1 MKKVLLTLIVSLAF
15 CGSIFAQND
24 SDIYESH
31 WADFNSNLFEQ
42 PDGIVAFV
50 KIDGDYVNGEFHWD
64 ALEIAPFVGNECRGH
79 SFMAYYEDED
89 PYPIIEVSVNYNN
102 QNELVT
108 FRMFDHVT
116 GIEYKVCT
124 SSIEIRTGTDHDEL
138 YFNYDEA
145 VILDFETPRF
155 TKDITGY
162 GENNTGGH
170 WYLISS
176 PIGDVAPGDVE
187 NLIQDITD
195 NTDYDLYTFN
205 QSVEDNLEWLNNKDE
220 AIEMLET
227 GKGYLYASK
236 QDVTLTF
243 TGQAYTGEAKVPGND
258 GGTLTGGG
266 YFATFDLVYDGQ
278 AKMKGWNLVGNPFAE
293 EAYVER
299 DICVMNDEGTDI
311 ILTDSHIV
319 APMEGC
325 FVRAE
330 GDGETV
336 TFETGI
342 AIPEGDMKVVLNL
355 SNGRAVADRAIIR
368 FGESRQMPKLQLNP
382 NSTKVYIPQ
391 DGEDYAVVSAGEM
404 GEMPVSFKAGSN
416 GTYTMS
422 FNATG
427 VSFNYLHLIDNM
439 TGADVDLLAT
449 PSYSFDAQ
457 TTDYASRFRLVFA
470 TGNNNSDDFAFF
482 SNGNLVIN
490 NEGEA
495 TVQVVDVT
503 GRILSSET
511 INGSAS
517 INLNGA
523 AGVYMIRLINGENV
537 KVQKVIIK

>member
-1 MKKVLLTLIVSLAF
+1 MKKVFMTVIAALAL
-15 CGSIFAQND
+15 CGSIFAQDPIHYSPNTT
-24 SDIYESH
+24 YEN
-31 WADFNSNLFEQ
+31 WDLVLTYAQINGDFITADDN
-42 PDGIVAFV
+42 
-50 KIDGDYVNGEFHWD
+50 WD
-64 ALEIAPFVGNECRGH
+64 DMELASFVGDECRGAI
-79 SFMAYYEDED
+79 FLQDETDLGDEYPAAQLPVYYDD
-89 PYPIIEVSVNYNN
+89 NGEVVS
-102 QNELVT
+102 
-108 FRMFDHVT
+108 FRMYNHSN
-116 GIEYKVCT
+116 GIEY
-124 SSIEIRTGTDHDEL
+124 TGTINIEYVTGDGDHMEIW
-138 YFNYDEA
+138 FNEDPVIINFIPMAPPA
-145 VILDFETPRF
+145 VTL

-195 NTDYDLYTFN
+195 NTDYDLYTFS
-205 QSVEDNLEWLNNKDE
+205 QTVEDNLEWLNNKDE

-278 AKMKGWNLVGNPFAE
+278 ARMRGWNLVGNPFAE
-293 EAYVER
+293 EAYVGR

-330 GDGETV
+330 GEGETV
-336 TFETGI
+336 TFDVGVLPDE
-342 AIPEGDMKVVLNL
+342 EELKVVLNL

-416 GTYTMS
+416 GTYTLS

-449 PSYSFDAQ
+449 PSYSFDAM

-470 TGNNNSDDFAFF
+470 TGNADSENFGFF
-482 SNGNLVIN
+482 SDGNFIIS

-517 INLNGA
+517 INVKGA

-537 KVQKVIIK
+537 KVQKVVVR